1 MTNQTPTTD
10 EPRHIKTVEVH
21 AFKRVEQITLEPDM
35 FQLVGGNNAQGKTS
49 LLDAIWVALGGGAAT
64 RDLSRPIK
72 DGHDT
77 ACITLDLGDLKV
89 ERKFTAS
96 GTTLTVTDGDGHKV
110 GSPQT
115 VLDRLIGRLGFD
127 PGAFLNMSDKDQR
140 AAILTLVD
148 LPFDL
153 DGLEAERRNV
163 FESRTVIGRDVSRT
177 KGAYEIADNPGD
189 GPTEETSSADLVE
202 QLTAA
207 HAANADA
214 DAWVQENRDTER
226 DIDRLETAIGDVER
240 DIAEMQKRLTEM
252 RQEAALATERL
263 VARNEAGAPPRVDIA
278 PIEAALA
285 DLEATNRD
293 ARLRRERAGLR
304 QAWADAQAD
313 FAAKTTEL
321 EAIDRRKT
329 SALAAAT
336 MPVDGL
342 TIGDTGLLYRGVPF
356 AQASAAERIR
366 VAFAVGCAANPN
378 IRVAC
383 IRDGS
388 LLDDDSLAAVAELAA
403 ETGFQV
409 FIERVGTG
417 GGVTVV
423 DGMLA
428 E

>member
-1 MTNQTPTTD
+1 MTNQTPTD

-35 FQLVGGNNAQGKTS
+35 FQLIGGNNANGKTS

-89 ERKFTAS
+89 ERKFTAA
-96 GTTLTVTDGDGHKV
+96 GTTLTVTDGDGKKV

-153 DGLEAERRNV
+153 DELEAERRQV
-163 FESRTVIGRDVSRT
+163 FESRTIIGRDVART
-177 KGAYEIADNPGD
+177 KGAFEIADNPGD
-189 GPTEETSSADLVE
+189 GPTDETSSADLVAE
-202 QLTAA
+202 LSAA
-207 HAANADA
+207 HAANAEADEWHQTTAAMQDA
-214 DAWVQENRDTER
+214 ADKTV
-226 DIDRLETAIGDVER
+226 G
-240 DIAEMQKRLTEM
+240 DIASLEQRIADLQAEVEAM
-252 RQEAALATERL
+252 RERHAQQVTL
-263 VARNEAGAPPRVDIA
+263 LHERRDWGTPERVDIA

-313 FAAKTTEL
+313 FAAKTAEL
-321 EAIDRRKT
+321 ETIDRRKT

-342 TIGDTGLLYRGVPF
+342 TIGETGLLYRGVPF

-388 LLDDDSLAAVAELAA
+388 LLDDDSLADVAELAA
-403 ETGFQV
+403 ETEFQV

>member
-1 MTNQTPTTD
+1 MTNQTPTD

-35 FQLVGGNNAQGKTS
+35 FQLIGGNNANGKTS

-89 ERKFTAS
+89 ERKFTAA
-96 GTTLTVTDGDGHKV
+96 GTTLTVTDGDGKKV

-153 DGLEAERRNV
+153 DELEAERRQV
-163 FESRTVIGRDVSRT
+163 FESRTIIGRDVART
-177 KGAYEIADNPGD
+177 KGAFEIADNPGD
-189 GPTEETSSADLVE
+189 GPTDETSSADLVAE
-202 QLTAA
+202 LSAA
-207 HAANADA
+207 HAANAEADEWHQTTAAMQDA
-214 DAWVQENRDTER
+214 ADKTV
-226 DIDRLETAIGDVER
+226 G
-240 DIAEMQKRLTEM
+240 DIASLEQRIADLQAEVEAM
-252 RQEAALATERL
+252 RERHAQQVTL
-263 VARNEAGAPPRVDIA
+263 LHERRDWGTPERVDIA

-313 FAAKTTEL
+313 FAAKTAEL
-321 EAIDRRKT
+321 ETIDRRKT

-342 TIGDTGLLYRGVPF
+342 TIGETGLLYRGVPF

-403 ETGFQV
+403 ETEFQV
-409 FIERVGTG
+409 FVERVGTG

-423 DGMLA
+423 DGKLA

>member
-1 MTNQTPTTD
+1 MTNQTPTD

-35 FQLVGGNNAQGKTS
+35 FQLIGGNNANGKTS
-49 LLDAIWVALGGGAAT
+49 LLDAIWAALGGGAAT

-89 ERKFTAS
+89 ERKFTAA
-96 GTTLTVTDGDGHKV
+96 GTTLTVTDGDGKKV

-153 DGLEAERRNV
+153 DELEAERRQV
-163 FESRTVIGRDVSRT
+163 FESRTIIGRDVART
-177 KGAYEIADNPGD
+177 KGAFEIADNPGD
-189 GPTEETSSADLVE
+189 GPTDETSSADLVAE
-202 QLTAA
+202 LSAA
-207 HAANADA
+207 HAANAEADEWHQTTAAMQDA
-214 DAWVQENRDTER
+214 ADKTV
-226 DIDRLETAIGDVER
+226 G
-240 DIAEMQKRLTEM
+240 DIASLEQRIADLQAEVEAM
-252 RQEAALATERL
+252 RERHAQQVTL
-263 VARNEAGAPPRVDIA
+263 LHERRDWGTPERVDIA

-313 FAAKTTEL
+313 FAAKTAEL
-321 EAIDRRKT
+321 ETIDRRKT

-342 TIGDTGLLYRGVPF
+342 TIGDSGLLYHDVPF

-388 LLDDDSLAAVAELAA
+388 LLDDDSLAAVRDLAE

-409 FIERVGTG
+409 FVERVGTG

-423 DGMLA
+423 DGKLA
-428 E
+428 

>member
-1 MTNQTPTTD
+1 MTNQTPTD

-35 FQLVGGNNAQGKTS
+35 FQLIGGNNANGKTS

-89 ERKFTAS
+89 ERKFTAA
-96 GTTLTVTDGDGHKV
+96 GTTLTVTDGDGKKV

-140 AAILTLVD
+140 AAILQLVD

-153 DGLEAERRNV
+153 DELEAERRAAY
-163 FESRTVIGRDVSRT
+163 ESRTIIGRDVART

-189 GPTEETSSADLVE
+189 GPTEETSSADLVA
-202 QLTAA
+202 QLAAA
-207 HAANADA
+207 HAANTET
-214 DAWVQENRDTER
+214 DAWVQESRDAAR
-226 DIDRLETAIGDVER
+226 SIDRMETEIADVQHT
-240 DIAEMQKRLTEM
+240 IAELQERLTGLQQEM
-252 RQEAALATERL
+252 LWATERL
-263 VARNEAGAPPRVDIA
+263 VARNEAGAPPRIDVA

-285 DLEATNRD
+285 GLEATNRD

-313 FAAKTTEL
+313 FEAKTAEI

-329 SALAAAT
+329 NALAATT

-342 TIGDTGLLYRGVPF
+342 SIGDSGLLYHDVPF

-388 LLDDDSLAAVAELAA
+388 LLDDDSLAAVRDLAE

-409 FIERVGTG
+409 FVERVGTG

-423 DGMLA
+423 DGKLA
-428 E
+428 